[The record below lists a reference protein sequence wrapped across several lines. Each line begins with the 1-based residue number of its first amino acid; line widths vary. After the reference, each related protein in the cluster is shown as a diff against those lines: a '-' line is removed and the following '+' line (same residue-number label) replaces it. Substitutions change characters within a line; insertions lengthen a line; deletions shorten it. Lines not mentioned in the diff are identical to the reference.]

1 MTELTTTAGFI
12 GLGAMGAPMARNLAV
27 AGYLRGV
34 WNRTRDK
41 ARSLAAELGVQAPD
55 DLPALAAECGL
66 LFLCVRDDAAVLE
79 VIESALPGLQPGAV
93 VVDCSTVSVD
103 TARRAA
109 AGVQAAGGA
118 FLDAPVTGGVE
129 GARNGRLTAF
139 VGGESATLDRV
150 RPVMAAMASGLV
162 HMGPVGNGQAAKA
175 VNQLMAAGINQ
186 AVSEALALGEA
197 LELDLD
203 KLVDALASGA
213 AGNWF
218 LSHRGPTMIRNSF
231 APGFKLSLHHKDLEI
246 CRRMAEQVSASDARL
261 PVLEMT
267 LIHYRR
273 LMEAGY
279 GDEDISA
286 LLRQKRELFRRS

>member
-1 MTELTTTAGFI
+1 MTQSNPTAGFI
-12 GLGAMGAPMARNLAV
+12 GLGAMGAPMARNLAA

-34 WNRTRDK
+34 WNRSRDR
-41 ARSLAAELGVQAPD
+41 ARSLAAELDVQAAQSLPD
-55 DLPALAAECGL
+55 LAAQCEV

-79 VIESALPGLQPGAV
+79 VIAALVPGLQAGAV
-93 VVDCSTVSVD
+93 VVDCSTVSAD
-103 TARRAA
+103 TARQAA
-109 AGVQAAGGA
+109 AQVETAGGA

-129 GARNGRLTAF
+129 GARSGRLTAF
-139 VGGESATLDRV
+139 VGGDAVTLDRV
-150 RPVMAAMASGLV
+150 RPVLSAMASGLV

-197 LELDLD
+197 LQLDLD

-218 LSHRGPTMIRNSF
+218 LSHRGPSMIRDRF
-231 APGFKLSLHHKDLEI
+231 VPGFKLSLHHKDLEI
-246 CRRMAEQVSASDARL
+246 CRRLAEQVSDGDARL

-286 LLRQKRELFRRS
+286 LLRQKRALFRRP